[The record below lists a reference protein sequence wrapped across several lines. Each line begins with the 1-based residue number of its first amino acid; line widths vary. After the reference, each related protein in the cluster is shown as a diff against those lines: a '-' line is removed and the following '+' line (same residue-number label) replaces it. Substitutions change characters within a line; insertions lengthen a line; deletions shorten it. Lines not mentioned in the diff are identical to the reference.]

1 MSDTSKN
8 TVRRYCIWNRMYGD
22 IYMSE
27 TIFSTRKDAEDLI
40 ASMPAYFR
48 SQGKVRDAN
57 DWEKSEHVIVEAN
70 VKVPPFFDDMERV
83 N

>member
-1 MSDTSKN
+1 MSDTRRN

-40 ASMPAYFR
+40 ARMPAYFR
-48 SQGKVRDAN
+48 SEGKERDAN
-57 DWEKSEHVIVEAN
+57 DWEKGEHVIVEAN
-70 VKVPPFFDDMERV
+70 VEVPLFADDME
-83 N
+83 